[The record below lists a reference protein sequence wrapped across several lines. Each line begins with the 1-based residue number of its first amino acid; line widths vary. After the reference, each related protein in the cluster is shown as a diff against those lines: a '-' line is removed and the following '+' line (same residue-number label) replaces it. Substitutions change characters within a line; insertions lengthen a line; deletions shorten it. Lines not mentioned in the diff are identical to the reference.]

1 MKAASNA
8 ATDRVRVCELASSEY
23 GEWSQL
29 VALSEQGSVYALPAY
44 LEALCRATNARFR
57 IVAAFLDDQL
67 VGGVP
72 LFERRSRAGT
82 YVANRLLLYYNGIVL
97 RLPPKKW
104 QSDRAT
110 LNTLVLDALATD
122 LEQRGYAHLQ
132 LHSRSTLDDVR
143 PFLQRGWAAS
153 LSYTYVV
160 SCADPAAQWERVD
173 PNLKRLISRCERDG
187 VSYREDDDLSAL
199 FRLHLQTHQR
209 KGAPLYLSE
218 PAFLRFYEDL
228 QKAGLARL
236 GHAVLDGQVIASQ
249 LMLTGPHPVGH
260 IVCAG
265 ADEQH
270 LRLGANGFLRW
281 QSLLAR
287 ARDGFLAIDLTN
299 ATLNPVTR
307 FKAQLGGQLTS
318 TWSLERTPSTLFRL
332 ETAVQQWRARRVLRA
347 AGSRG
352 EAQ

>member
-1 MKAASNA
+1 MKAASTT
-8 ATDRVRVCELASSEY
+8 ATDRVRVRELGASEFDAWR
-23 GEWSQL
+23 GM
-29 VALSEQGSVYALPAY
+29 VAASEQGSVYALPEY
-44 LEALCRATNARFR
+44 LEALCRAANATFR
-57 IVAAFLDDQL
+57 IVAAYLDDQL
-67 VGGVP
+67 VGGIP

-104 QSDRAT
+104 LSDRAT
-110 LNTLVLDALATD
+110 LNALVLAALATD

-132 LHSRSTLDDVR
+132 LHNRSPLDDVR

-160 SCADPAAQWERVD
+160 SCADPTEQWEKVD

-187 VSYREDDDLSAL
+187 VTYREDGDLDAL

-209 KGAPLYLSE
+209 KGAPLYLPES
-218 PAFLRFYEDL
+218 AFRRFYDDI
-228 QKAGLARL
+228 KNAGLARL
-236 GHAVLDGQVIASQ
+236 GHAVLNDQVIASQ

-270 LRLGANGFLRW
+270 LKLGANGFLRW
-281 QSLLAR
+281 HSLLA
-287 ARDGFLAIDLTN
+287 
-299 ATLNPVTR
+299 
-307 FKAQLGGQLTS
+307 
-318 TWSLERTPSTLFRL
+318 
-332 ETAVQQWRARRVLRA
+332 
-347 AGSRG
+347 
-352 EAQ
+352 